1 MDFDWQNQSGR
12 FCNYYTY
19 GAAVVQVE
27 VDCLTGNYIIPKVDI
42 VMDVG
47 KSLNP
52 AIDVGQI
59 EGGFVMGL
67 GFYALEEHRFGADGH
82 LETFGTGK
90 YHIPSVSTIPLQ
102 MNVTLLKDS
111 GNPKA
116 VYSSRG
122 IGEPPL
128 LLSSA
133 VFFAIRNAIKSARA
147 DAGLPSDFAFDS
159 PATVSKILL
168 ACIKP

>member
-1 MDFDWQNQSGR
+1 M
-12 FCNYYTY
+12 
-19 GAAVVQVE
+19 
-27 VDCLTGNYIIPKVDI
+27 IPKVDI

-59 EGGFVMGL
+59 EGGFIMGL
-67 GFYALEEHRFGADGH
+67 GLYALEEHRFCASGH
-82 LETFGTGK
+82 LETIGAAK
-90 YHIPSVSTIPLQ
+90 YHIPSVSSVPLQ
-102 MNVTLLKDS
+102 MNVTLLKDA

-116 VYSSRG
+116 LYSSKG

-147 DAGLPSDFAFDS
+147 DAGLPSDFIFDS
-159 PATVSKILL
+159 PSTVSKILL
-168 ACIKP
+168 ACSTP